1 MKYRSMTKAELA
13 RAAGVSQDTFRHWL
27 RRLEPELPDYDRK
40 QRLLTPA
47 QVRTLCERLCIDLP
61 P

>member
-1 MKYRSMTKAELA
+1 MRYRAMSKAELA
-13 RAAGVSQDTFRHWL
+13 QAAGVSQDTFRQWL
-27 RRLEPELPDYDRK
+27 HRIEAEVPDYDKK

-47 QVRTLCERLCIDLP
+47 QVKVVSERLCIDLP